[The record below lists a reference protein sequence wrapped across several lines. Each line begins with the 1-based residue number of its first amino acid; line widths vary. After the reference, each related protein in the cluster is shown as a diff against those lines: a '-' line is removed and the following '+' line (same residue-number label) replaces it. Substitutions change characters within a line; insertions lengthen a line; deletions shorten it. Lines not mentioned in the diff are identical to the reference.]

1 MKTSLLL
8 LAGFALSGA
17 SAASQLPH
25 LSLLTTAASQS
36 SAAQASEPRDGQRD
50 FDFSIGTWV
59 TRVSLLENPLTGAS
73 TWATYEGTSVVR
85 KVMNGRANL
94 VELDVAGPAGRIEGV
109 SLRLYNP
116 RSHQWSLHY
125 SNSSGIM
132 SPPVFGGFK
141 EGRGEFIGL
150 ETIDDRAILVRFVI
164 TNVDE
169 NSWRFEQSYSD
180 DGGKTW
186 EANWIAIDTLVKG
199 ASDESP

>member
-1 MKTSLLL
+1 MCS
-8 LAGFALSGA
+8 A
-17 SAASQLPH
+17 SAAAQPAQ
-25 LSLLTTAASQS
+25 LSLLTTAESQAA
-36 SAAQASEPRDGQRD
+36 AAQPSEPRSGQRD

-59 TRVSLLENPLTGAS
+59 TRVSLLQNPLTGS
-73 TWATYEGTSVVR
+73 TTWAKYEGTSVVR

-116 RSHQWSLHY
+116 RSRQWSLHY

-141 EGRGEFIGL
+141 DGRGEFIGL
-150 ETIDDRAILVRFVI
+150 ETIDGRAILVRFVI

-169 NSWRFEQSYSD
+169 DSWRFEQSYSD
-180 DGGKTW
+180 DGGKSW
-186 EANWIAIDTLVKG
+186 EANWIAIDTLMKG
-199 ASDESP
+199 ESDESP